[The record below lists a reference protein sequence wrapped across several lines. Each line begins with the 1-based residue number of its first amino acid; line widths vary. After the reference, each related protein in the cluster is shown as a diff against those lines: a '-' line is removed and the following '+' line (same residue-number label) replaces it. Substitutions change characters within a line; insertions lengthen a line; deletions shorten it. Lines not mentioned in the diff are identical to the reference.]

1 MLYEESEVYSM
12 IKNKDEIIKEKSKQV
27 TSKLREYINGFDA
40 LSDTTNF
47 TIDNIETMMGKLE
60 NETRQIYAQTNDEMI
75 QQISDKDLIFKKK
88 ENIMKKG

>member
-75 QQISDKDLIFKKK
+75 QQISDKDLILKKK